1 MIEKLMRG
9 RENVRVIL
17 QHKKNFDQRLKGKLT
32 SVILLRVE
40 LQKQGYPEK
49 ELYSYRS
56 CEVSNSWSRGDKR
69 VQIESYSLVIC
80 MLRCKL
86 VFAMMRSALVCLHGS
101 RSLKPNKCTISSA
114 MSLDTPAS
122 VVLHETRLC

>member
-69 VQIESYSLVIC
+69 VQIATY
-80 MLRCKL
+80 
-86 VFAMMRSALVCLHGS
+86 
-101 RSLKPNKCTISSA
+101 
-114 MSLDTPAS
+114 
-122 VVLHETRLC
+122 